1 MTCRVSYFSHSESPA
16 APRPRCGGFA
26 FALAVG
32 ISLLCL
38 TPAVTAQPDS
48 STRPRSVAATKPDD
62 PAVGRPVIEILVS
75 GNRRVADSEVLNVI
89 RTEVGEPFNL
99 DVVTEDYQRIYALR
113 RFSRVEALYENTPAG
128 VRVVFNVEEQPLL
141 DTVTFRGNEAIDT
154 ERLRDLVEFESGR
167 SFDPILLAFAKGA
180 IEELYRSR
188 NYAFVNVEVIR
199 DEENRRVVFDIVEGP
214 RVLVRNIDYVGARS
228 FGESR
233 LGKQIGSR
241 VYWPL
246 GLLGHSG
253 RYDPRQV
260 SDDVAA
266 LKQFYRDRGF
276 FDVRVGRKIIFS
288 PDLTE
293 AQIDF
298 LIDEGKRYVISEVR
312 FDGNERLTDDQLR
325 AATQIEPGDVYDADG
340 IQLARRELIEA
351 YSPFGLI
358 YSPPPPGEGP
368 DPDYLSIVDTEIFE
382 LEPGKL
388 DVQFTINEGKP
399 FRVGNIE
406 IRGNGRTKDKVL
418 LRQFDL
424 APGQLYDSDAVQSG
438 QRRLQALNYFDR
450 LSVTPIGDDP
460 DMRDLL
466 IEVEEGSTALFTFG
480 GAVSSNGG
488 VVGTIRYE
496 QRNFDIFDWPE
507 SAGDTLRG
515 DAFVGAGQNLRI
527 ILEPGTFRTNAQVAF
542 YEPYLFDQN
551 FGFGTDAYYRSYR
564 YREYQ
569 DRRAGGKVRFVPRIG
584 RNFST
589 GISFRGEDVR
599 IHDIDEPIA
608 ERAPEYLQY
617 EGNTTLTSIGGEI
630 GYSRLDNPMIPSQG
644 VKLGGG
650 WESFGLLG
658 GDPNFQRLSASFNGF
673 LPLHRDLTDRP
684 TVLEMRADSGFIYN
698 DAPFF
703 ERFYAG
709 GFGSVRGFRYRGI
722 SPRSGP
728 SDDAVGGDFS
738 FTGSAGLGFPLYGET
753 LRGVVFSDF
762 GTVES
767 DLEFGTI
774 RSSAGFGFRLNF
786 EALGNVPIAFDL
798 AWPLNR
804 TDEDDTQVF
813 SFSLGLLQ

>member
-1 MTCRVSYFSHSESPA
+1 MSYSSQPDSHFFPRHRRGA
-16 APRPRCGGFA
+16 AA
-26 FALAVG
+26 IALAVG
-32 ISLLCL
+32 MTLLWCVA
-38 TPAVTAQPDS
+38 PSVTAQTAP
-48 STRPRSVAATKPDD
+48 STRPENIAAAQPND
-62 PAVGRPVIEILVS
+62 PAVGRPVIEILVA
-75 GNRRVADSEVLNVI
+75 GNERVADSEVLNVI
-89 RTEVGEPFNL
+89 RTQVGEPFNL

-113 RFSRVEALYENTPAG
+113 RFNRVEALYENTPAG
-128 VRVVFNVEEQPLL
+128 VRIVFNVEEQPLL
-141 DTVTFRGNEAIDT
+141 DTVTFRGNEAIDE
-154 ERLRDLVEFESGR
+154 ERLRALVEFESGR
-167 SFDPILLAFAKGA
+167 SFDPILLAFAKGS

-188 NYAFVNVEVIR
+188 NYAFVNVDVIR
-199 DEENRRVVFDIVEGP
+199 DEATGRVIFDIVEGP
-214 RVLVRNIDYVGARS
+214 RVLVRNIDFVGARN

-233 LGKQIGSR
+233 LGKQIGSK

-246 GLLGHSG
+246 GLLGRNG

-260 SDDVAA
+260 DDDVAA

-276 FDVRVGRKIIFS
+276 FDVRIGRKIIFS

-298 LIDEGKRYVISEVR
+298 LIDEGRRYVISDIR
-312 FDGNERLTDDQLR
+312 FEGNERLTDAELKAALQL
-325 AATQIEPGDVYDADG
+325 APGEVYDADR
-340 IQLARRELIEA
+340 IQLARRELIKA

-358 YSPPPPGEGP
+358 YSPPPPGEGA
-368 DPDYLSIVDTEIFE
+368 DPEYLSIVDTEIFE

-424 APGQLYDSDAVQSG
+424 APGELYNSDAVQSG
-438 QRRLQALNYFDR
+438 QRRLQGLNYFDR

-488 VVGTIRYE
+488 VVGTIKYE

-507 SAGDTLRG
+507 SGGDLLRG

-527 ILEPGTFRTNAQVAF
+527 ILEPGTRRSNAQVAF

-551 FGFGTDAYYRSYR
+551 FGFGTDAYYRAYR
-564 YREYQ
+564 RREYQ
-569 DRRAGGKVRFVPRIG
+569 DRRAGGKIRLVPRIG
-584 RNFST
+584 RYFST

-599 IHDIDEPIA
+599 IYDLDEPLTD
-608 ERAPEYLQY
+608 RAPEYLEY

-630 GYSRLDNPMIPSQG
+630 GFSRLDNPMNPSQG
-644 VKLGGG
+644 LSLAGG

-658 GDPNFQRLSASFNGF
+658 GDPNFQRLSASAGGY
-673 LPLHRDLTDRP
+673 LPLYRDLTERA
-684 TVLEMRADSGFIYN
+684 TVLEMRVDSGLIYN

-709 GFGSVRGFRYRGI
+709 GFGSLRGFRYRGV

-728 SDDAVGGDFS
+728 DDDAVGGNFS
-738 FTGSAGLGFPLYGET
+738 LTGSVGLGFPLYGET
-753 LRGVVFSDF
+753 LRGVVFSDL

-786 EALGNVPIAFDL
+786 DALGNVPIAFDL
-798 AWPLNR
+798 AWPLNKA
-804 TDEDDTQVF
+804 DEDDTQVF